1 MVAAGQFVVAGFRAG
16 LEKMLFP
23 RGTEGSNPA
32 RSASE
37 SFSAVKG
44 EAAYVE
50 TPVSAR
56 SARRTGREKGRVG
69 DDQAPPWPFFSD
81 GH

>member
-1 MVAAGQFVVAGFRAG
+1 M
-16 LEKMLFP
+16 
-23 RGTEGSNPA
+23 
-32 RSASE
+32 
-37 SFSAVKG
+37 KG

-69 DDQAPPWPFFSD
+69 DDQALLGPFSLTDIDAVPPRQDSAIRSYSADRGWGAPGVYLGF
-81 GH
+81 G